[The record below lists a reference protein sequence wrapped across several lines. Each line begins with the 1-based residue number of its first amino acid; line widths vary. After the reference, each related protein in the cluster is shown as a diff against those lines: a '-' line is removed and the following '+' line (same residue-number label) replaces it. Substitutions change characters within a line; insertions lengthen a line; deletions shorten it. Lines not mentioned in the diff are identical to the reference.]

1 LLQTIATTTTA
12 GGNLLEPSSPISRT
26 DTEDLE
32 AELRRA
38 QHESAELR
46 AENAHL
52 RRENTQLRARFDAPG
67 VGGRLAVQLQL
78 PVPSATESVT
88 SSSSDTEKIGLFRR
102 LFRGREDVYAVRW
115 DSSSSRAGYSPAGRS
130 RSDRERGIFLPL
142 TDQVLHSH
150 LNGRRTIG
158 VYPLLSDETCWFLA
172 ADFDKEHWQDDVAAY
187 LAACDLLGVPAALE
201 RSRSGNGA
209 HVWLFFEAPV
219 PAFQARKLGCILLT
233 LAIEQRHQ
241 IGLDSYDRLFPNQDT
256 LPKGGFG
263 NLIALPLQQAPR
275 LRGNSTFIDRSLQP
289 YPDQWAF
296 LASVRRMGPAEL
308 DALVAAGI
316 RAGSV
321 IGVRPSIVDG
331 GGAEDPWTLPPS
343 GKQPEARIA
352 GPFPPSVHITVAN
365 LVYVAKAGLP
375 LAMISRLWRLAAF
388 QNPEFYRAQALR
400 LSTFGKPRVISC
412 AEEFDR
418 YIGLPRGCLE
428 DVQEL
433 LTVHGVEPEIVDEHS
448 HGTAIDVT
456 FHGELTPVQRQAAD
470 GVLAHD
476 TGVLCAPTAFGKT
489 IVAVSLIAARQ
500 VNTLVLVHRRHL
512 LDQWRERL
520 ATVLDL
526 PLEAIGQVGGGR
538 KKPTGRIDVAVIQSL
553 VHNGTV
559 DDLIA
564 QYGHVIVDE
573 CHHIPAFTFERVL
586 KAAKAGFVLGLTA
599 TPIRKDGHHP
609 IVVMQCG
616 PLRFR
621 VSSKDE
627 AAGRP
632 FAQLVIPRPTGFR
645 LPDGREE
652 ASIQELYTALAAAEE
667 RNELICADLLDVLQ
681 QGRTPLLLTER
692 IDHLAELARRLEG
705 QVRHLVV
712 LQGGMGVRQRRAAME
727 QLNAIPDGEPWA
739 LLATG
744 RYAGEGFDVAQLDT
758 LLLTLPVSWR
768 GTVEQYA
775 GRLHRLHAGK
785 HDVRVYDY
793 VDNEVPMLARMY
805 ARRLQGYRAAGYVV
819 MDGSDTVEKSKRRRR
834 SDKLNSAAETVPN
847 ISEDYSWGL
856 LGLPC

>member
-1 LLQTIATTTTA
+1 MFTTTRVRD
-12 GGNLLEPSSPISRT
+12 NLLAQSSSIAMMN
-26 DTEDLE
+26 TEDLE

-46 AENAHL
+46 AENASL
-52 RRENTQLRARFDAPG
+52 RRENTQLRARLDGPR
-67 VGGRLAVQLQL
+67 VEGRLAFQLQL
-78 PVPSATESVT
+78 PVQPVAEPVT
-88 SSSSDTEKIGLFRR
+88 SSSSDAEKIGLFRK

-115 DSSSSRAGYSPAGRS
+115 ASTASRAGYSPACRS

-142 TDQVLHSH
+142 TDQALRSH
-150 LNGRRTIG
+150 LNGRQTIG
-158 VYPLLSDETCWFLA
+158 VYPLLGDETCWFLA
-172 ADFDKEHWQDDVAAY
+172 ADFDKEHWHVDVTAY

-209 HVWLFFEAPV
+209 HVWVFFDAAV

-263 NLIALPLQQAPR
+263 NLIALPLQHGPR
-275 LRGNSTFIDRSLQP
+275 LEGNSVFIDPGLQP
-289 YPDQWAF
+289 YADQWAF
-296 LASVRRMGPAEL
+296 LSAVRRMSPMEL

-321 IGVRPSIVDG
+321 IAVRPSVTDAR
-331 GGAEDPWTLPPS
+331 GAEDPWTLLPS
-343 GKQPEARIA
+343 GKTSEARTA
-352 GPFPPSVHITVAN
+352 GPFPMSVRITIAN
-365 LVYVAKAGLP
+365 LVYVTKAGLP
-375 LAMISRLWRLAAF
+375 PAMISRLWRLAAF

-428 DVQEL
+428 DVQQL
-433 LTVHGVEPEIVDEHS
+433 LTDHGIDPEIVDGHND
-448 HGTAIDVT
+448 GKAIDVA
-456 FHGELTPVQRQAAD
+456 FRGELTPAQRHAAD
-470 GVLAHD
+470 GMLAHD

-489 IVAVSLIAARQ
+489 IVAAWLIAARH

-520 ATVLDL
+520 ATVLEL
-526 PLEAIGQVGGGR
+526 PPQAIGQIGAGR
-538 KKPTGRIDVAVIQSL
+538 HKPTGSIDVAVIQSL
-553 VHNGTV
+553 VHDGIVN
-559 DDLIA
+559 DLIE

-586 KAAKAGFVLGLTA
+586 KAAKARFVLGLTA

-609 IVVMQCG
+609 IVIMQCG

-621 VSSKDE
+621 VSKQDE
-627 AAGRP
+627 AAARP
-632 FAQLVIPRPTGFR
+632 FAQFVFPRPTGFR
-645 LPDGREE
+645 LPDGREDI
-652 ASIQELYTALAAAEE
+652 SIQELYATLAASNE
-667 RNELICADLLDVLQ
+667 RNDLICADLLDVLQ

-692 IDHLAELARRLEG
+692 TGHLAELARRLEG

-712 LQGGMGVRQRRAAME
+712 LQGGMGVRQRRVTME
-727 QLNAIPDGEPWA
+727 QLSAIPEGEP
-739 LLATG
+739 
-744 RYAGEGFDVAQLDT
+744 
-758 LLLTLPVSWR
+758 
-768 GTVEQYA
+768 
-775 GRLHRLHAGK
+775 
-785 HDVRVYDY
+785 
-793 VDNEVPMLARMY
+793 
-805 ARRLQGYRAAGYVV
+805 
-819 MDGSDTVEKSKRRRR
+819 
-834 SDKLNSAAETVPN
+834 
-847 ISEDYSWGL
+847 
-856 LGLPC
+856 